1 MNTQRPVNLKITSL
15 PITAVVSITH
25 RITGLVLFVGTGYLI
40 YLLQLVLSSEEGF
53 ASAKQIMSGNIARIG
68 LWLTLVALA
77 YHVIAGVKHL
87 LLDLHV
93 GDTIRAARLGSWVT
107 LIVTFVLA
115 VFAGVWIW

>member
-1 MNTQRPVNLKITSL
+1 MDTQRPVNLKITSL

-25 RITGLVLFVGTGYLI
+25 RITGLVLFVGTAYVL
-40 YLLQLVLSSEEGF
+40 YLLQLVLSSEETVS
-53 ASAKQIMSGNIARIG
+53 SAKRLMSGNIARIG

-77 YHVIAGVKHL
+77 FHVIAGVKHL

-93 GDTIRAARLGSWVT
+93 GDTLRAARLGSWAT
-107 LIVTFVLA
+107 LVFTFVLA